1 MSGANVKHEET
12 GLCWGVDSSQFL
24 IGTYTCSSSDPRQK
38 FYMSDKGEIRVN
50 SLPGYCLDHH
60 YGFYPENFLSSKFM
74 PCFSESS
81 TSTASQIGKFDC
93 MLVTLSL

>member
-1 MSGANVKHEET
+1 
-12 GLCWGVDSSQFL
+12 
-24 IGTYTCSSSDPRQK
+24 
-38 FYMSDKGEIRVN
+38 MSDKGDIRVN
-50 SLPGYCLDHH
+50 SLSGYCLDNH
-60 YGFYPENFLSSKFM
+60 YRFYPEDYLSSKFM